1 MEFIDFL
8 QACITPVALISGVG
22 LLLLTITNRLG
33 RTIDRT
39 RQLVAE
45 LNRTATGNSSDQPA
59 GTGNTGMGNTGMG
72 NTGME
77 NTLEGNAGMNGVKI
91 SRMVKMETEIRILY
105 KRSRILRNSIAAMV
119 ISVISSSLI
128 IPTLFFMILLEVDL
142 RTVGYALFVVSILS
156 ILVSSIYFFIDVRLS
171 LRALRLEAREYLE
184 D

>member
-45 LNRTATGNSSDQPA
+45 TEKGNRIAPAVPGGGTASAGDRQAEHSRGEQGGRLPA
-59 GTGNTGMGNTGMG
+59 
-72 NTGME
+72 
-77 NTLEGNAGMNGVKI
+77 
-91 SRMVKMETEIRILY
+91 RETEIRILY
-105 KRSRILRNSIAAMV
+105 QRSRILRNSIAAMV

-128 IPTLFFMILLEVDL
+128 IPVLFFMILFDLDL
-142 RTVGYALFVVSILS
+142 RSVGYPLFVVSILA
-156 ILVSSIYFFIDVRLS
+156 ILVSSIYFFMDVRLS
-171 LRALRLEAREYLE
+171 LHALRLEAREYLE
-184 D
+184 E

>member
-1 MEFIDFL
+1 MDLTQSFIHFL

-45 LNRTATGNSSDQPA
+45 LNA
-59 GTGNTGMGNTGMG
+59 GK
-72 NTGME
+72 
-77 NTLEGNAGMNGVKI
+77 AGPPREKV
-91 SRMVKMETEIRILY
+91 TEIKILY
-105 KRSRILRNSIAAMV
+105 QRSRLLRISIGAMV

-128 IPTLFFMILLEVDL
+128 IPVLFFMTLLSLDL
-142 RTVGYALFVVSILS
+142 RIIGYPLFVLSILS
-156 ILVSSIYFFIDVRLS
+156 ILISCIYFFLDVRLS
-171 LRALRLEAREYLE
+171 LQALELEAGEYVFSNDEPAPGL